1 VKEGMSVDHNQF
13 SAQVFD
19 LAKKAGFS
27 EWELYYEDKE
37 SLKLQAFQ
45 GEIIEYA
52 SSNTKGANFRGIFN
66 GQLGSSFSEILDS
79 ESAEMIVQKAKA
91 SAQLTEVED
100 LVFIYGEKQEYPQ
113 IELVHPALVEANI
126 ERKINLVLNNE
137 KQAMGTGKID
147 KIFGTYYI
155 DGYVRKR
162 ALNSHGLDLTYAH
175 NHALM
180 YMEVIASLAGTT
192 YSATDYEIN
201 QDFAALEQTPLGLR
215 SAEKVDARKGASPVK
230 SGQYPVILE
239 NSAAASLLAAHM
251 SVFSAEAAQKGMS
264 LLKDKEGA
272 MIAAEKITLVDDPL
286 LAGGMASAPFD
297 GEGVPCR
304 RKNLIENGQLAT
316 LLHNLKTARK
326 ANRETTGNA
335 SRGGF
340 KGTIGVS
347 HSNAYIQ
354 KGTITAAEMIKK
366 MSDGL
371 VITELDG
378 LHAGTNAI
386 TGDFSLGARG
396 FLVRGGVIERP
407 VNQIVLS
414 GNFFTL
420 LKEVAEL
427 ADDLRFYFEP
437 VGSPSLLI
445 PSLSVAG
452 E

>member
-1 VKEGMSVDHNQF
+1 MDHNQF
-13 SAQVFD
+13 SEKVFD

-27 EWELYYEDKE
+27 EWELYFEEKE
-37 SLKLQAFQ
+37 ALKLQAFK

-52 SSNTKGANFRGIFN
+52 SSNTQGANFRGIFN

-79 ESAEMIVQKAKA
+79 ESAEMIIQKAKS

-100 LVFIYGEKQEYPQ
+100 LVFIYGEQKEYPQ
-113 IELVHPALVEANI
+113 IELVHPSLVQTDI
-126 ERKINLVLNNE
+126 QQKINLVLKNE
-137 KQAMGTGKID
+137 QQALDSGKID
-147 KIFGTYYI
+147 KIFGTYYN

-162 ALNSHGLDLTYAH
+162 AVNSHGLDLTYAH

-180 YMEVIASLAGTT
+180 YMEVIASEAGTT
-192 YSATDYEIN
+192 YSAMDYEIN
-201 QDFAALEQTPLGLR
+201 QDFTVLEQTPLGLR
-215 SAEKVDARKGASPVK
+215 AVEKVNARKGSSPVK

-264 LLKDKEGA
+264 LLKDKEGS
-272 MIAAEKITLVDDPL
+272 MVGSEKVTLADNPL
-286 LAGGMASAPFD
+286 LPGGMASAPFD

-304 RKNLIENGQLAT
+304 HKHLIENGQLVT
-316 LLHNLKTARK
+316 LLHNLKTAHK
-326 ANRETTGNA
+326 AKRETTGNA
-335 SRGGF
+335 ARGGF

-347 HSNAYIQ
+347 HSNAYLMN
-354 KGTITAAEMIKK
+354 GTLTINDLIAQ
-366 MSDGL
+366 MSNGL
-371 VITELDG
+371 YITELDG

-396 FLVRGGVIERP
+396 FLVENGVIQRP

-427 ADDLRFYFEP
+427 ANDLRFYFEP
-437 VGSPSLLI
+437 VGSPSILI